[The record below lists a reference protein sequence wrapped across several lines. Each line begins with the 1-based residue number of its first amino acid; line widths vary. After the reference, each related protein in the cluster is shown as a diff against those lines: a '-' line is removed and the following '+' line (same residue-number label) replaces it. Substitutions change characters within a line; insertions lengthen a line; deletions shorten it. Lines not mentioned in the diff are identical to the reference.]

1 MTEYFEYRKLFIEE
15 KKEQN
20 KSIDETPV
28 FISNKGERI
37 SKGAIDDFFKR
48 YSNDMITPHMLR
60 HWCGSHLYEDTK
72 NIKLVQRVLRHKNI
86 AVTAE
91 NYVHV
96 SDDEVDSAVKML
108 RTDRQNVGQ
117 CNQLNLEDKILTMF
131 KAKIMPNLLCM
142 LINSEECSE
151 GNFDDKI
158 MNVIQQQFTGLM

>member
-1 MTEYFEYRKLFIEE
+1 MKDVFLQEESPYIMVWGKGNKEVQDRVPLSYEATDYLTEYFEYRKLFIEE

-117 CNQLNLEDKILTMF
+117 CNQSN
-131 KAKIMPNLLCM
+131 
-142 LINSEECSE
+142 
-151 GNFDDKI
+151 
-158 MNVIQQQFTGLM
+158 QQQFTGLM